1 MFDIIGKRKYWFT
14 LSITLAVL
22 SIIALA
28 VWGLNYG
35 IDFTGGSIMEVK
47 VNNATVINSDV
58 DQILNDL
65 AITESV
71 VQPADN
77 NTLLIRTSHLDEKQH
92 QDILD
97 ALNAKVSEQEGSI
110 GELRYDSIGPTIG
123 QELKGKAL
131 TSIFVVMLA
140 IVIYIAWAFKKV
152 SFPVASWKYGL
163 SAIIALA
170 HDVFITVGLF
180 SILGHYLGYQV
191 DTLFVTALLTIMGFS
206 VHDTIVTFDR
216 TRENLFTSHDI
227 TFAEVVNKSIN
238 ETIVRSL
245 NTSLTTLL
253 VLLSVYMFGG
263 ASIQQFILTMIFGII
278 IGTYSS
284 IFIASPLL
292 LVWYKM
298 KK

>member
-1 MFDIIGKRKYWFT
+1 MFNIIGKRKYWFSF
-14 LSITLAVL
+14 SIALAVL
-22 SIIALA
+22 SIVAVS

-47 VNNATVINSDV
+47 INDATIINSDV
-58 DQILNDL
+58 DQILSDL
-65 AITESV
+65 EIAESV

-77 NTLLIRTSHLDEKQH
+77 NTLLIRTNHLDETQH
-92 QDILD
+92 QNILD

-110 GELRYDSIGPTIG
+110 EELRYDSIGPTIG

-180 SILGHYLGYQV
+180 SVLGHFLGYQV